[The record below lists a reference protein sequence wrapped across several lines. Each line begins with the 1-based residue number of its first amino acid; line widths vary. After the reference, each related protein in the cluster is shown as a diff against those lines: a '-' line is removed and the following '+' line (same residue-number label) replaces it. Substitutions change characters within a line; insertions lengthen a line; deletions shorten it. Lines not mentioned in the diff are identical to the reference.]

1 MFPLDRRKD
10 RIRTWQQSIG
20 ILAGQ
25 ESQECF
31 FFISN
36 VEIRGIYLS
45 LTLGNAKILN
55 KINQVLLFK
64 KKYLST

>member
-45 LTLGNAKILN
+45 LTLGNAK
-55 KINQVLLFK
+55 FK
-64 KKYLST
+64 QQD